1 MRARILLCSIFFL
14 LVYSQT
20 NAQQPKIF
28 DAMQWRCIGPHRGG
42 RTVGAVGV
50 PQQPGTF
57 YIGVNNGGV
66 WKSTD
71 YGRVWTPIF
80 DDQPTGSVG
89 DVAVAPSN
97 PDVIY
102 VASGEGLQRP
112 DLSVGDGVYRSSDAG
127 KTWVNTGLSDGLQIG
142 GLAIDPGNPDL
153 VFAAVLGHPYGANP
167 ERGIFRTKN
176 GGKTWEKVKFIDE
189 NTGAIQVTIDPKN
202 PQIVY
207 ADFWANRLAPWENGT
222 FQGAGSGLWKSTDG
236 GDTWKQLTQGLPT
249 PAQGLGRIGFCICPS
264 LPSRLYATVDCGE
277 GTENAQKYSGIYR
290 SDDAGANWY
299 RTNPDP
305 RLWGRGSDF
314 AEIKADPLNPDI
326 VYSANVVTWKS
337 TDGAKTW
344 QAFRGAPGGDDYHR
358 IWINPTDP
366 DIILLASDQGAIIT
380 VNGGQTFSS
389 WYNQPTAQFY
399 HVSTD
404 NAFPYNVYGG
414 QQESGSVGI
423 SSRGNDGQITFR
435 EWHPV
440 GVEEYGYIAPD
451 PLDPNIIYGGKISKH
466 DKRTGQTQNISP
478 EAVRSG
484 KYRFIRT
491 APVLFSPVDPHCLY
505 FAGNVLFKT
514 KNGGHSWE
522 VISPDLTR
530 ETWEVPSCVG
540 VFSAEAEKTRRRRG
554 VIYAVAP
561 SQQDTNTIWVG
572 SDDGLLH
579 ITRDGGKNWTNI
591 TPASAPGGQE
601 VSAGGEA
608 SAGKP
613 VVTDWSKVSQL
624 DAGHFDN
631 NTCYAAINRIR
642 LDDQRPHILRTHDGG
657 KSWQEITAGIPEN
670 EPINTVREDPL
681 QKGLLY
687 AGSENAV
694 YVSFDDGDHW
704 QSLRLNMPATSI
716 RDLVVK
722 DDDLVIG
729 THGRSFWI
737 LDNITPLRQH
747 SSTQKD
753 RMGVILYKPQVAY
766 RVRWNMN
773 TDTPLPQEEPA
784 GQNPPDGAMI
794 DYVLEEDEE
803 KVALMIMD
811 SIGNILSIYHS
822 DDPAPEVSEV
832 NIPLYWVR
840 PHKTLSKKKGMHRFF
855 WDMRYDPIND
865 YGATYQFGQLYGAS
879 FPIAAV
885 YGQTA
890 PEPSAPYVM
899 PGTYKV
905 RLVVVGN
912 KAIIREEPIEIKMDP
927 RVSTNIKDLQQ
938 LHDLSHI
945 LYKERV
951 SAHIQINDI
960 LRYKVLLNV
969 AFPNPDNALQDS
981 LKNMSIETDEIYKK
995 SQQYL
1000 DASASVYGMLLE
1012 SDMPPTHQI
1021 IESVESLRTNMDNL
1035 KNIVNHEHKTY
1046 YNLHEKIYRQ
1056 YGEQQDTNIAISGIP
1071 QTGRLRYLTKRLLE
1085 WQSLF
1090 TSNLSNAYF
1099 PKGIWS
1105 INPKGELTAT
1115 DDQCIFTQK
1124 TYQNFVLDL
1133 EFKTADGTNS
1143 GVIVHCSDTENW
1155 IPNSVEIQIADDYA
1169 TEWSKA
1175 DPTWQCG
1182 AIFGHLAAEKRM
1194 VKKPGEWNHYT
1205 ITCVD
1210 RQIWVV
1216 LNGELVNHMDM
1227 NRWLSGS
1234 KNPDGSAIPPW
1245 LSKPFAT
1252 LPLEGHIGL
1261 QGKHAGAPIWFR
1273 NIRIRELK

>member
-1 MRARILLCSIFFL
+1 MRHRLTISISLFVL
-14 LVYSQT
+14 MLSQL
-20 NAQQPKIF
+20 NAQTAPIF

-42 RTVGAVGV
+42 RTVGAAGV

-66 WKSTD
+66 WKTTD

-80 DDQPTGSVG
+80 DEQPTGSIG
-89 DVAVAPSN
+89 DVAVAPSD
-97 PDVIY
+97 PKVLY
-102 VASGEGLQRP
+102 VASGEGIQRP
-112 DLSVGDGVYRSSDAG
+112 DLSVGNGIYRSSNG
-127 KTWVNTGLSDGLQIG
+127 GVSWTHTGLRDGLQIG
-142 GLAIDPGNPDL
+142 GLAIDPTNPDR
-153 VFAAVLGHPYGANP
+153 VFAAVLGHPYGANG
-167 ERGIFRTKN
+167 ERGVFRTKN

-189 NTGAIQVTIDPKN
+189 NTGAIQVAIDPSN
-202 PQIVY
+202 PKIVY
-207 ADFWANRLAPWENGT
+207 ADFFASRLAPWENGQW
-222 FQGAGSGLWKSTDG
+222 QGAGSGLWKSTDG
-236 GDTWKQLTQGLPT
+236 GDTWKPLTKGLPT

-264 LPSRLYATVDCGE
+264 LPTRLYATVDCETAPDGQQY
-277 GTENAQKYSGIYR
+277 GGIYR
-290 SDDAGANWY
+290 SDDSGASWY
-299 RTNPDP
+299 RTNPDG

-314 AEIKADPLNPDI
+314 AEIKADPKNPDI

-358 IWINPTDP
+358 IWINPNDP
-366 DIILLASDQGAIIT
+366 NILLIASDQGAIIT

-404 NAFPYNVYGG
+404 NAFPYNVYSG

-423 SSRGNDGQITFR
+423 ASRGNDGQITFR

-440 GVEEYGYIAPD
+440 GAEEYGYVAAD
-451 PLDPNIIYGGKISKH
+451 PLDPNIIYGGKISRY
-466 DKRTGQTQNISP
+466 DKRTGQSQNVSP
-478 EAVRSG
+478 ETVRSG

-491 APVLFSPVDPHCLY
+491 APILFSPIDPHCLY

-522 VISPDLTR
+522 VISPDLSR

-540 VFSAEAEKTRRRRG
+540 VFSPEAEKTKRRRG
-554 VIYAVAP
+554 VIYALAP
-561 SQQDTNTIWVG
+561 SHQDTSTIWAG
-572 SDDGLLH
+572 TDDGLLH

-591 TPASAPGGQE
+591 TPPGL
-601 VSAGGEA
+601 
-608 SAGKP
+608 
-613 VVTDWSKVSQL
+613 TDWSKVSQL

-642 LDDQRPHILRTHDGG
+642 LDDLHPHILRTHDGG
-657 KSWQEITAGIPEN
+657 QTWQEITAGIPDN
-670 EPINTVREDPL
+670 EPINTVREDPV

-737 LDNITPLRQH
+737 LDNITPLRQVV
-747 SSTQKD
+747 SMAGQ
-753 RMGVILYKPQVAY
+753 GVKLYKPQTAY

-794 DYVLEEDEE
+794 DYVLEEDA
-803 KVALMIMD
+803 K
-811 SIGNILSIYHS
+811 SIYLQIVDQNGAAVRNYS
-822 DDPAPEVSEV
+822 PDATAPDVSGV

-840 PHKTLSKKKGMHRFF
+840 PFQVISGKKGAHRFC
-855 WDMRYDPIND
+855 WDMRYDPVP
-865 YGATYQFGQLYGAS
+865 GSGVS
-879 FPIAAV
+879 FPIAAI

-890 PEPSAPYVM
+890 PEPTAPFVM
-899 PGTYKV
+899 PGTYTV
-905 RLVVVGN
+905 RLVVNN
-912 KAIIREEPIEIKMDP
+912 KTYEQKLEIKMDP
-927 RVSTNIKDLQQ
+927 RVKTSRADLQQ
-938 LHDLSHI
+938 QFDLSI
-945 LYKERV
+945 FAGSSLYWTDQLGKEIKRGKELFQL
-951 SAHIQINDI
+951 AQA
-960 LRYKVLLNV
+960 KVNGSKLDSFQLMAKAFAEFGTRAARMQGEAGAIFNV
-969 AFPNPDNALQDS
+969 LQ
-981 LKNMSIETDEIYKK
+981 
-995 SQQYL
+995 
-1000 DASASVYGMLLE
+1000 E
-1012 SDMPPTHQI
+1012 SDAPATSQTI
-1021 IESVESLRTNMDNL
+1021 QAAEQLRLSMQVL
-1035 KNIVNHEHKTY
+1035 QKEY
-1046 YNLHEKIYRQ
+1046 
-1056 YGEQQDTNIAISGIP
+1056 
-1071 QTGRLRYLTKRLLE
+1071 LE
-1085 WQSLF
+1085 WGKNHKDQLTEISKLADSPGPKPMPDPGKHPDPAAPDFSPLF
-1090 TSNLSNAYF
+1090 SNDLSNALF

-1105 INPKGELTAT
+1105 LNADGELTASE
-1115 DDQCIFTQK
+1115 DQCIFTQK
-1124 TYQNFVLDL
+1124 KYKNFVLDL

-1143 GVIVHCSDTENW
+1143 GVIVHCSDTDNW
-1155 IPNSVEIQIADDYA
+1155 IPNSVEIQIADDYSK
-1169 TEWSKA
+1169 EWSQA
-1175 DPTWQCG
+1175 DPTWQCA
-1182 AIFGHLAAEKRM
+1182 AIFGHLAATKRT
-1194 VKKPGEWNHYT
+1194 VKHPGEWNHYT
-1205 ITCVD
+1205 ITCND
-1210 RQIWVV
+1210 RHIWVV

-1227 NRWLSGS
+1227 SQWLSGS
-1234 KNPDGSAIPPW
+1234 KNPDGTAIPSW

-1273 NIRIRELK
+1273 NMKIKELK